1 MSNLFGKTEAYFG
14 KIYKTHK
21 CGYVTDSWISM
32 KTDKPRSPNL
42 RGELGPNM
50 ATSFVIGCLG
60 HRIGRHV

>member
-1 MSNLFGKTEAYFG
+1 MSNLFWNTEAYFR
-14 KIYKTHK
+14 KTHKTHK
-21 CGYVTDSWISM
+21 CGLVSDSWISM
-32 KTDKPRSPNL
+32 KTGKPRSLNL